1 LNKQRSTSKILYLVN
16 TILLLII
23 SSPFLTIQYKSY
35 SYVEAPDISDSDETS
50 RCVSYD
56 VREKEIKLTCKLA
69 HLSDIYNQLTD
80 RTIFNKEGQ
89 LNDSN
94 NNNIWLLNAGIT
106 VEKGSTLIIDPKD
119 TKWLKIFDDRK
130 IAYPIIVHGS
140 LLIDSVKVTSWDP
153 NINDY
158 VKFDPEILQDKE
170 HEHTGIDAVPRPY
183 IMIDKGA
190 TGTTNITNSEIAYL
204 GYECGGGCSG
214 ISYYGKTNVDTNYDH
229 LNIIKNNEIHN
240 NRFGFYS
247 VNASNILIE
256 NNIIH
261 HNFMYG
267 LDPHTGTHNIVIR
280 NNTVHDHGAM
290 GIICSL
296 NCYDVTIENNTVFNS
311 AGSGIMFSRNMY
323 NSIARDNIVHN
334 ESKCIFISQSH
345 DNEIYNNKVDS
356 CNNGIYLFNKS
367 FANSVH
373 NNTIGSFNESGLR
386 VSSDST
392 RNHIYSNQIAAESV
406 TESKDKDHDH
416 DH

>member
-1 LNKQRSTSKILYLVN
+1 MVN
-16 TILLLII
+16 MLLLLIL
-23 SSPFLTIQYKSY
+23 SSLFLTIQNRSY
-35 SYVEAPDISDSDETS
+35 DYVEATGIIDPDETT

-56 VREKEIKLTCKLA
+56 IREKEIKLSCRLA
-69 HLSDIYNQLTD
+69 HLSDIYNQLND
-80 RTIFNKEGQ
+80 RIILNKEGQ
-89 LNDSN
+89 LNESDNKS
-94 NNNIWLLNAGIT
+94 NIWLLNAGIV
-106 VEKGSTLIIDPKD
+106 VERGSTLIIDPKD
-119 TKWLKIFDDRK
+119 TKWLKIIGDRK
-130 IAYPIIVHGS
+130 IAHSITVLGS

-153 NINDY
+153 NIDDY
-158 VKFDPEILQDKE
+158 VKFNSEILQDKE

-183 IMIDKGA
+183 IIIDKGA

-214 ISYYGKTNVDTNYDH
+214 ISYYGKTNQDRNDNH
-229 LNIIKNNEIHN
+229 LNVIKNNEIHN

-296 NCYDVTIENNTVFNS
+296 NCHNVTIENNTVFNS

-323 NSIARDNIVHN
+323 HSIARDNNVHN

-345 DNEIYNNKVDS
+345 DNEIYNNKVDN

-373 NNTIGSFNESGLR
+373 HNTMGLFNESSLR
-386 VSSDST
+386 VSSDSSE
-392 RNHIYSNQIAAESV
+392 NHIYSNQIAVKSV
-406 TESKDKDHDH
+406 T
-416 DH
+416 